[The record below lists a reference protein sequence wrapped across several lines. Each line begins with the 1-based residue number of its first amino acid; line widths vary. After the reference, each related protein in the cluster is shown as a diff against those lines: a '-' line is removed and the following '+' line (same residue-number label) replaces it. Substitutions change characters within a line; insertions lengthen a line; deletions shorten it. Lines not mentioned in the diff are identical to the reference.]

1 MTIGA
6 ITSYTIPATPSAV
19 TTTSEDPDW
28 TPGDWRTVDH
38 SENSDEAESRPDA
51 VLNTYNDSI
60 AKIAALSDARVEP
73 LESKLESDWAS
84 ASENE
89 KARWEMHVDEA
100 CKAVCRV
107 VAPKASD
114 QLLAAYRKSSVAGKV
129 ENQPRTHAENAL
141 VAAYQNAPTKSL
153 KTQILSIYAP
163 KYTAKELK
171 LMHSDFEKLSD
182 RQIKKARA
190 HAKSIGAGLNSPKIV
205 HHRTRIDLSKLNHF
219 LTFAD
224 QPYFYQDVSY
234 GTRMLKLESG
244 EQIMMPNVVRTVTR
258 STVIEQ
264 YLKH

>member
-6 ITSYTIPATPSAV
+6 IKTYTIPATPSAV

-38 SENSDEAESRPDA
+38 SESSDEAESRPDA

-60 AKIAALSDARVEP
+60 AKIALSDARVEP

-100 CKAVCRV
+100 CRAVCRV

-114 QLLAAYRKSSVAGKV
+114 ELLAAYRKSSVAGKV

-153 KTQILSIYAP
+153 KTQILSIIRTKVYS
-163 KYTAKELK
+163 E
-171 LMHSDFEKLSD
+171 
-182 RQIKKARA
+182 RA
-190 HAKSIGAGLNSPKIV
+190 EINAQRFRETK
-205 HHRTRIDLSKLNHF
+205 
-219 LTFAD
+219 
-224 QPYFYQDVSY
+224 
-234 GTRMLKLESG
+234 
-244 EQIMMPNVVRTVTR
+244 
-258 STVIEQ
+258 
-264 YLKH
+264 